1 MHQFFA
7 RLLIGYLMIILD
19 IQIVIDWLPDIIGFI
34 VIAYAI
40 RNYADS
46 KYGKTAFRLSWLV
59 GILSVFQMPVME
71 GIFSGLPQELLISY
85 EFIISFANLIFYYYI
100 FGVCFSFVEQT
111 PHMEYTKRVKNWLI
125 GSLWFLMTANY
136 ILVHIDWV
144 VLSIIFVIGAIILFI
159 SIIRFI
165 VYCYKMMKYGKM
177 IESDE
182 ASSSDMNLEPITEPK

>member
-1 MHQFFA
+1 
-7 RLLIGYLMIILD
+7 
-19 IQIVIDWLPDIIGFI
+19 
-34 VIAYAI
+34 I

-165 VYCYKMMKYGKM
+165 VYCYKMMKYGK
-177 IESDE
+177 
-182 ASSSDMNLEPITEPK
+182 